1 MPHFDVDLCRV
12 SREHYITGKAAI
24 NFPWVATTTG
34 GWHHLSYWDRE
45 AGKVKVSLACIH
57 VPDTTAYFG
66 EFGILEASHEL
77 RHRGWTINHGI
88 YIADHFRAAAD
99 MVLARALGS
108 SMHCSVELADWFP
121 EEADFHGVID
131 LLTSTLPKLEL
142 LPRERLSRWLEA
154 QQQKPR

>member
-1 MPHFDVDLCRV
+1 MPRFDVDLCRV

-24 NFPWVATTTG
+24 NFPWPETTTG

-45 AGKVKVSLACIH
+45 AGQLKVSLAGIH
-57 VPDTTAYFG
+57 YPDTSAYFG
-66 EFGILEASHEL
+66 EFGILGASQEL
-77 RHRGWTINHGI
+77 RRRGWTTNQGI

-99 MVLARALGS
+99 MIFAWALGS
-108 SMHCSVELADWFP
+108 SMYCSVELADWFP
-121 EEADFHGVID
+121 EEADFQGVID

-142 LPRERLSRWLEA
+142 LPRERFSRWLEA